1 MELWK
6 CQTSTA
12 SLNDSAIY
20 TSAGCFNVSLTVTD
34 LNGCSSTVTQA
45 NFVCINPEADAS
57 FTPSPFDA
65 TITHPEIHFI
75 NTSLNATGYIWSF
88 GDGGNSVDFSPTYEY
103 DEVASNYTVQ
113 LVATNAFGCSDTA
126 RVVVRVL
133 DELIYYIPNSFTP
146 NGDER
151 NNTFQPVFTSG
162 FDPYSFRLLIF
173 DRWGETLFE
182 SNDAKVGWDGTYN
195 GTLVQEGIYTW
206 TVKFKD
212 PNTDKKYT
220 ESGHVTLVK

>member
-1 MELWK
+1 M
-6 CQTSTA
+6 
-12 SLNDSAIY
+12 
-20 TSAGCFNVSLTVTD
+20 
-34 LNGCSSTVTQA
+34 
-45 NFVCINPEADAS
+45 
-57 FTPSPFDA
+57 
-65 TITHPEIHFI
+65 
-75 NTSLNATGYIWSF
+75 
-88 GDGGNSVDFSPTYEY
+88 
-103 DEVASNYTVQ
+103 
-113 LVATNAFGCSDTA
+113 VATNAFGCSDTA

-133 DELIYYIPNSFTP
+133 DELIYFVPNCFTP

-182 SNDAKVGWDGTYN
+182 SKNAKVGWDGTYN

-206 TVKFKD
+206 TVTFKD

-220 ESGHVTLVK
+220 ESGHVTLIK